1 MLIKNLCALL
11 VLLTLSAVAIA
22 APLQPNS
29 GLWWEEPVT
38 GRFYAVEIA
47 PSGRAFVVISE
58 FDENGKPRWTSMRG
72 EIELS
77 SEAEQRAGGV
87 IARFSAPL
95 LDLNGACPTCPVS
108 SPEVRP
114 HPDGQATIV
123 FTSHA
128 TAEFQ
133 QGAIRRPLRYFAP
146 ADQPEDF
153 PANRLA
159 GRYLAWVRSAG
170 QEITGVL
177 TLEPARTAA
186 CTSYVGAPSPEGAL
200 RLAGGCQSG
209 ICPGD
214 ALGVLAQN
222 LEIHV
227 GSGQQPEIRAYRRGL
242 GGTSVAPTCT
252 VFAGIPVFNCTCPP
266 GTAQTVPNLT
276 PGSGGCM
283 GQGNA
288 NVCTETHRIA
298 EQAGRITG
306 LPLLSTEPELLLR
319 QQPR

>member
-1 MLIKNLCALL
+1 MLSRNICAFL
-11 VLLTLSAVAIA
+11 VLLMLSAATIA

-72 EIELS
+72 EIEVS

-108 SPEVRP
+108 GPEVRP

-159 GRYLAWVRSAG
+159 GRYLAWVRSAS
-170 QEITGVL
+170 QTITGVL
-177 TLEPARTAA
+177 TLEPARSAA

-200 RLAGGCQSG
+200 RLAAVCQGG
-209 ICPGD
+209 ICLGD
-214 ALGVLAQN
+214 ALGLLAQN

-242 GGTSVAPTCT
+242 GGNLVGPSCVVYFGT
-252 VFAGIPVFNCTCPP
+252 VSYCTCPP
-266 GTAQTVPNLT
+266 GTTPTGQQLT
-276 PGSGGCM
+276 PGSGGCV
-283 GQGNA
+283 GPGNA

-306 LPLLSTEPELLLR
+306 LPLLSTESELLLTP
-319 QQPR
+319 QPR